1 MKDRMRC
8 RFFNALQTIYFCKDR
23 KYEND
28 SERVFAESAL
38 RKLWE
43 YDEITVAGVRY
54 TRREIRK
61 AMFDEMIP
69 ETHAHGFEK
78 GATFALLAGFLL
90 VLVLQRLLAGAV

>member
-8 RFFNALQTIYFCKDR
+8 RFFNALQTIYFCTDR

-43 YDEITVAGVRY
+43 YDEITV
-54 TRREIRK
+54 RK
-61 AMFDEMIP
+61 KNLFISQKSIIQ
-69 ETHAHGFEK
+69 T
-78 GATFALLAGFLL
+78 LI
-90 VLVLQRLLAGAV
+90 